1 MASKAPRIVV
11 VGSINMDLLVRC
23 PELPLPG
30 ETVLAQSAEEF
41 CGGKGAN
48 QAVAAARAGGSVAM
62 VGRVG
67 SDAFAARLLENLVEA
82 GIATQRVQ
90 RTEGV
95 ASGLAVVQVD
105 DEGENAILVVAGA
118 NGQLS
123 AADIER
129 AGGAIAACDMVLFQ
143 LETPLETVLAA
154 KRRALQAGVR
164 VILDPAP
171 APRDWPSELLEDV
184 ALLCPNAYEA
194 SMLTGM
200 PVEDL
205 GQAEAAGRRL
215 RELGARAVAVTL
227 GAQGALLLEEEACYH
242 LPAYSV
248 SAVDTTAAGDA
259 FAGALAV
266 RWAEGASL
274 SEAVRFANAAGALS
288 ASQVGAQP
296 SMATRQAIEG
306 LVAQHV

>member
-1 MASKAPRIVV
+1 
-11 VGSINMDLLVRC
+11 
-23 PELPLPG
+23 
-30 ETVLAQSAEEF
+30 
-41 CGGKGAN
+41 
-48 QAVAAARAGGSVAM
+48 M

-227 GAQGALLLEEEACYH
+227 GAQGALLLEEEACYR
-242 LPAYSV
+242 LPGYSV